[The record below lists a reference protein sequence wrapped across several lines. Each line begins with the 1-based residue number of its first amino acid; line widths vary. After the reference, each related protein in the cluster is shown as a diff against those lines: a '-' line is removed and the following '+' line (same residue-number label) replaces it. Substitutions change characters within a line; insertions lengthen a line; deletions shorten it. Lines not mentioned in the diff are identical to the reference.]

1 MEIYKD
7 IKSNLF
13 YTRCDVGN
21 YVKMSAAAETLPA
34 PTVRPHAPAATA
46 PAPPPPPPPAARR
59 SNGKHIVHWF
69 RKGLRL
75 HDNPALKEGLLDAA
89 TFRCVFII
97 DPWFASSSNVG
108 INKWRFLLQ
117 CLEDLDSSLR
127 KLNSRLFVVRG
138 QPADALPKLFREWG
152 TTALTFEEDP
162 EPYGRVRDHNIMSK
176 CREVGITVT
185 SRVSHTLY
193 KLDQIIERNGGKA
206 PLTYHQFQ
214 ALIASMPPPP
224 PAEAPISAQ
233 TLNGATTPVTDDH
246 DDRFGVPTLEEL
258 GFETEGLKP
267 PVWIGGESEALAR
280 LERHLERKA
289 WVASFGRPKMTP
301 QSLLA
306 SQTGLSPYLRFGC
319 LSTRLFYYQLTEL
332 YKRVKRVRPPL
343 SLHGQILWREFFY
356 CAATRNPNF
365 DRMEGNPI
373 CVQIP
378 WEKNQEALAK
388 WASGQTGF
396 PWIDAIMIQLREE
409 GWIHHLARHAVACFL
424 TRGDLWISWEE
435 GMKVFDELLLDA
447 DWSVNAGMWMWLSC
461 SSFFQQFFHCYCPVR
476 FGRKTDPNGDFIRRY
491 IPALKNMPTRYIH
504 EPWVAPESVQ
514 QSARCIIG
522 RDYPLPMVDH
532 SKASQVN
539 IERIKQVYAQL
550 AKYKPQGTLNPNAVQ
565 RPNVMQ
571 SSPSP
576 NSIITSINQSNYLCS
591 QAPEPPTTTPQI
603 IPYKD
608 NDVVFQKPMN
618 HRSMKPSFK
627 QVVIVQKKQN
637 TNVIQTVSNCTS
649 QSKENYIVNGQLDGS
664 YKTPINDNIQSTKQ
678 ENYDFKNLVINNYVQ
693 GYSNSQEI
701 FQNEQSNKNEL
712 FAQQTLKINSF
723 NYEKQK
729 YYLSSYTDNGVRLSG
744 VHNEAPPPYEGELND
759 TNMSFNQEDK
769 NEATKDKA
777 IENTCLHPM
786 SINDE
791 GSISNENCQ
800 NNQSNECGFNSSN
813 ENQE

>member
-1 MEIYKD
+1 
-7 IKSNLF
+7 
-13 YTRCDVGN
+13 
-21 YVKMSAAAETLPA
+21 MSAAAETLPVA
-34 PTVRPHAPAATA
+34 SSARTHSTPA
-46 PAPPPPPPPAARR
+46 PAPAPSARCPT
-59 SNGKHIVHWF
+59 GKHIVHWF

-75 HDNPALKEGLLDAA
+75 HDNPALREGLNDAV

-117 CLEDLDSSLR
+117 CLEDLDNSLR

-152 TTALTFEEDP
+152 TTELTFEEDP

-176 CREVGITVT
+176 CREVGITVI

-193 KLDQIIERNGGKA
+193 KLDKIIERNGGKA

-224 PAEAPISAQ
+224 PAEPAISAQ
-233 TLNGATTPVTDDH
+233 TLNGATTPVSDDH

-258 GFETEGLKP
+258 GFETEGLRL

-332 YKRVKRVRPPL
+332 YKRIKGVRPPL

-388 WASGQTGF
+388 WANGQTGF
-396 PWIDAIMIQLREE
+396 PWIDAIMMQLRAE

-514 QSARCIIG
+514 QSARCIVG
-522 RDYPLPMVDH
+522 RDYPMPMVDH
-532 SKASQVN
+532 TKASQIN

-550 AKYKPQGTLNPNAVQ
+550 AKYKPQAILNPHNLQ

-576 NSIITSINQSNYLCS
+576 TSIITNINQSNYLCS
-591 QAPEPPTTTPQI
+591 QTPDPQTASTPQ
-603 IPYKD
+603 PVNYKD
-608 NDVVFQKPMN
+608 DVFQHPGNNNLRRDGKQPQ
-618 HRSMKPSFK
+618 FK
-627 QVVIVQKKQN
+627 QVVIVQTQN
-637 TNVIQTVSNCTS
+637 ANVGPEAGSDCSNRCS
-649 QSKENYIVNGQLDGS
+649 PNPNFIMNGQLDGQ
-664 YKTPINDNIQSTKQ
+664 YKSRDNQSPQEQNKQ
-678 ENYDFKNLVINNYVQ
+678 DNYNFKNLAINNCIQ
-693 GYSNSQEI
+693 DYSNTSEY
-701 FQNEQSNKNEL
+701 QN
-712 FAQQTLKINSF
+712 QQL
-723 NYEKQK
+723 
-729 YYLSSYTDNGVRLSG
+729 
-744 VHNEAPPPYEGELND
+744 
-759 TNMSFNQEDK
+759 
-769 NEATKDKA
+769 TKDK
-777 IENTCLHPM
+777 EYQKDVKTNNFGFLKPKFYLSYGDM
-786 SINDE
+786 
-791 GSISNENCQ
+791 GVVQ
-800 NNQSNECGFNSSN
+800 NNISRRDTPRNDFNKEAKNEPAKEKSEDDQKCADQSTDCVRS
-813 ENQE
+813 

>member
-1 MEIYKD
+1 
-7 IKSNLF
+7 
-13 YTRCDVGN
+13 
-21 YVKMSAAAETLPA
+21 MSAAAETLQAPSAPPQAPAAPA
-34 PTVRPHAPAATA
+34 PTPTPATERRPP
-46 PAPPPPPPPAARR
+46 
-59 SNGKHIVHWF
+59 GKHIVHWF

-75 HDNPALKEGLLDAA
+75 HDNPALREGLLDAT

-117 CLEDLDSSLR
+117 CLEDLDASLR

-224 PAEAPISAQ
+224 PAEPPISAQ
-233 TLNGATTPVTDDH
+233 SLNGAITPLSDDH

-258 GFETEGLKP
+258 GFEIEGLKA

-504 EPWVAPESVQ
+504 EPWVAPEAVQ
-514 QSARCIIG
+514 QSARCTIG
-522 RDYPLPMVDH
+522 RDYPMPMVDH

-576 NSIITSINQSNYLCS
+576 TSIITSINQSNYLCS
-591 QAPEPPTTTPQI
+591 QTPDPQTTSPQVI
-603 IPYKD
+603 SYKD
-608 NDVVFQKPMN
+608 NDVFQKPMQ
-618 HRSMKPSFK
+618 HRSIKPFK
-627 QVVIVQKKQN
+627 QVVIVQKTQN
-637 TNVIQTVSNCTS
+637 TNVIQSVANCTT
-649 QSKENYIVNGQLDGS
+649 KENYVVNRQVT
-664 YKTPINDNIQSTKQ
+664 YKAPMNDLQSEKQ
-678 ENYDFKNLVINNYVQ
+678 ENYDFKNLVINNFVQ
-693 GYSNSQEI
+693 GYSKGQEI
-701 FQNEQSNKNEL
+701 FENPSPNRNEV

-729 YYLSSYTDNGVRLSG
+729 YYLSSFNDNGLREENMHNDSTQSFETGIIHDGALSFSRKTKTEAAEEEA
-744 VHNEAPPPYEGELND
+744 NE
-759 TNMSFNQEDK
+759 S
-769 NEATKDKA
+769 
-777 IENTCLHPM
+777 TCSQPM
-786 SINDE
+786 AINDDATIT
-791 GSISNENCQ
+791 SENRQ
-800 NNQSNECGFNSSN
+800 NNPSN
-813 ENQE
+813 

>member
-1 MEIYKD
+1 M
-7 IKSNLF
+7 
-13 YTRCDVGN
+13 
-21 YVKMSAAAETLPA
+21 KMSASAETLPA
-34 PTVRPHAPAATA
+34 PTVRERAPPAPHAS
-46 PAPPPPPPPAARR
+46 PAARR
-59 SNGKHIVHWF
+59 PGGKHIVHWF

-75 HDNPALKEGLLDAA
+75 HDNPALKDGLVDAA

-152 TTALTFEEDP
+152 TTALSFEEDP

-224 PAEAPISAQ
+224 PAEAPISAK

-388 WASGQTGF
+388 WASGQSGF

-514 QSARCIIG
+514 QAARCIIG
-522 RDYPLPMVDH
+522 RDYPMPMVDH
-532 SKASQVN
+532 AKASQVN

-576 NSIITSINQSNYLCS
+576 NSIITSINQSNFLCS
-591 QAPEPPTTTPQI
+591 QAPDQPSTTPDI

-627 QVVIVQKKQN
+627 QVVIVQKKQS
-637 TNVIQTVSNCTS
+637 TNVIQTVSQT
-649 QSKENYIVNGQLDGS
+649 KENYVVNRQLDVAF
-664 YKTPINDNIQSTKQ
+664 KMPRNDNLQSAKQ
-678 ENYDFKNLVINNYVQ
+678 ENYDFKNLIINNYAQ
-693 GYSNSQEI
+693 GYANSPEI
-701 FQNEQSNKNEL
+701 FENDQTTKNEL

-729 YYLSSYTDNGVRLSG
+729 FYLSSFSDNGVRKAAG
-744 VHNEAPPPYEGELND
+744 HNEAPAPPPYSAVIDHD
-759 TNMSFNQEDK
+759 TNMTFN
-769 NEATKDKA
+769 NENKIQNVKDEA
-777 IENTCLHPM
+777 NDGTCIHPM
-786 SINDE
+786 LINDD
-791 GSISNENCQ
+791 GIISNENQ
-800 NNQSNECGFNSSN
+800 NNTSKECENYSAN
-813 ENQE
+813 ENQK

>member
-1 MEIYKD
+1 MSVTSQD
-7 IKSNLF
+7 ASLSN
-13 YTRCDVGN
+13 
-21 YVKMSAAAETLPA
+21 
-34 PTVRPHAPAATA
+34 PTKTD
-46 PAPPPPPPPAARR
+46 
-59 SNGKHIVHWF
+59 KHTIHWF

-75 HDNPALKEGLLDAA
+75 HDNPALKEGLVDAS

-117 CLEDLDSSLR
+117 CLDDLDNSLR

-138 QPADALPKLFREWG
+138 QPADALPKLFQEWG
-152 TTALTFEEDP
+152 TTSLTFEEDP
-162 EPYGRVRDHNIMSK
+162 EPYGRVRDHNITTK
-176 CREVGITVT
+176 CREVGINVL
-185 SRVSHTLY
+185 SRASHTLY
-193 KLDQIIERNGGKA
+193 KLDNIIERNGGKA

-214 ALIASMPPPP
+214 ALIASMPAPPP
-224 PAEAPISAQ
+224 SESTITLES
-233 TLNGATTPVTDDH
+233 LNGATTPLLADH

-258 GFETEGLKP
+258 GFETDGLKA
-267 PVWIGGESEALAR
+267 PVWIGGETEALAR

-319 LSTRLFYYQLTEL
+319 LSTRLFYYQLTDL
-332 YKRVKRVRPPL
+332 YERIKRVRPPL

-365 DRMEGNPI
+365 DRMVGNPI

-378 WEKNQEALAK
+378 WEKNKEALAK
-388 WASGQTGF
+388 WANGQTGF
-396 PWIDAIMIQLREE
+396 PWIDAIMVQLRDE

-476 FGRKTDPNGDFIRRY
+476 FGRKTDPNGDFIRKY

-504 EPWVAPESVQ
+504 EPWMAPSSVQ
-514 QSARCIIG
+514 QAARCVIG
-522 RDYPLPMVDH
+522 RDYPMPIIDH

-550 AKYKPQGTLNPNAVQ
+550 AKFKPQGVLNPQIVQ

-576 NSIITSINQSNYLCS
+576 TSIIASINQSNFLCN
-591 QAPEPPTTTPQI
+591 TTPEGQSSNPPNAEREEDDI
-603 IPYKD
+603 FIRPTSFIRPILDSSK
-608 NDVVFQKPMN
+608 
-618 HRSMKPSFK
+618 SLFK
-627 QVVIVQKKQN
+627 QVVLVQQQKTTKIYQQPLCPPKEHVM
-637 TNVIQTVSNCTS
+637 NVGLNIAY
-649 QSKENYIVNGQLDGS
+649 KE
-664 YKTPINDNIQSTKQ
+664 KT
-678 ENYDFKNLVINNYVQ
+678 ENDFKKEKEKYDSTDTEKKYNGMNNIEESYIDSPLNEYDLKQ
-693 GYSNSQEI
+693 GE
-701 FQNEQSNKNEL
+701 
-712 FAQQTLKINSF
+712 
-723 NYEKQK
+723 
-729 YYLSSYTDNGVRLSG
+729 
-744 VHNEAPPPYEGELND
+744 
-759 TNMSFNQEDK
+759 MEDK
-769 NEATKDKA
+769 NAK
-777 IENTCLHPM
+777 IHQM
-786 SINDE
+786 VINSDRQDLGLPE
-791 GSISNENCQ
+791 DSPESHKN
-800 NNQSNECGFNSSN
+800 
-813 ENQE
+813 

>member
-1 MEIYKD
+1 
-7 IKSNLF
+7 
-13 YTRCDVGN
+13 
-21 YVKMSAAAETLPA
+21 MSAAAEPLSASGART
-34 PTVRPHAPAATA
+34 
-46 PAPPPPPPPAARR
+46 PAPPDAGPPRTA
-59 SNGKHIVHWF
+59 GKHTVHWF

-75 HDNPALKEGLLDAA
+75 HDNPALREGLNGAI

-193 KLDQIIERNGGKA
+193 KLDKIIERNGGKA

-224 PAEAPISAQ
+224 PAEAAITVQ
-233 TLNGATTPVTDDH
+233 TLNGATTPLANDH

-258 GFETEGLKP
+258 GFDIEGLKP
-267 PVWIGGESEALAR
+267 PVWLGGESEALAR

-332 YKRVKRVRPPL
+332 YKRVKQVRPPL

-378 WEKNQEALAK
+378 WEKNQEALVK

-504 EPWVAPESVQ
+504 EPWVAPDSVQ
-514 QSARCIIG
+514 QAARCIVG

-532 SKASQVN
+532 HKVSQIN
-539 IERIKQVYAQL
+539 IERIKLVYSQL
-550 AKYKPQGTLNPNAVQ
+550 AKYKPQANLNSAQLQ

-576 NSIITSINQSNYLCS
+576 TSIITSINQSNYLCAQTPDS
-591 QAPEPPTTTPQI
+591 QNTAPQI
-603 IPYKD
+603 VQYK
-608 NDVVFQKPMN
+608 NTAVFQQPKHMQ
-618 HRSMKPSFK
+618 RIDSKQQQQFK
-627 QVVIVQKKQN
+627 QVVIVQQIQN
-637 TNVIQTVSNCTS
+637 SNIAPAAITNAP
-649 QSKENYIVNGQLDGS
+649 YVNGQHTRVDPM
-664 YKTPINDNIQSTKQ
+664 KPPTKQ
-678 ENYDFKNLVINNYVQ
+678 ENYDFKNLAIRVNNY
-693 GYSNSQEI
+693 NQEYNNPEI
-701 FQNEQSNKNEL
+701 YQNEESANEDYQTSVKNSNYGFMKPK
-712 FAQQTLKINSF
+712 F
-723 NYEKQK
+723 
-729 YYLSSYTDNGVRLSG
+729 YLSPFPDNKALQNSNNDNKATFVVPGHNYTAADNDNNKKEKRDLIADGL
-744 VHNEAPPPYEGELND
+744 
-759 TNMSFNQEDK
+759 MSADRDDK
-769 NEATKDKA
+769 N
-777 IENTCLHPM
+777 
-786 SINDE
+786 
-791 GSISNENCQ
+791 SNAP
-800 NNQSNECGFNSSN
+800 N
-813 ENQE
+813 ENQK

>member
-1 MEIYKD
+1 MEIDRD
-7 IKSNLF
+7 IKSSLF
-13 YTRCDVGN
+13 YTRCDVGK
-21 YVKMSAAAETLPA
+21 YMKMSAAAETLPA
-34 PTVRPHAPAATA
+34 PNIRPHAPPASA
-46 PAPPPPPPPAARR
+46 PAPPPSPAAR
-59 SNGKHIVHWF
+59 SPGGKHIVHWF

-75 HDNPALKEGLLDAA
+75 HDNPALKDSLADAA

-152 TTALTFEEDP
+152 TTALSFEEDP

-214 ALIASMPPPP
+214 ALIASMPPPSK
-224 PAEAPISAQ
+224 AEAPISAQ

-396 PWIDAIMIQLREE
+396 PWIDAIIIQLREE

-424 TRGDLWISWEE
+424 TRGDLWISWED

-504 EPWVAPESVQ
+504 EPWVAPEAVQ

-522 RDYPLPMVDH
+522 RDYPMPMVDH
-532 SKASQVN
+532 AKASQVN

-591 QAPEPPTTTPQI
+591 QAPDPPTTSPQI

-608 NDVVFQKPMN
+608 SDVVFQKPMN

-637 TNVIQTVSNCTS
+637 VIQTVS
-649 QSKENYIVNGQLDGS
+649 QSKENYIVNGQIDVS
-664 YKTPINDNIQSTKQ
+664 YKSPRNDSLQAAKQ

-693 GYSNSQEI
+693 GYNNSKEI
-701 FQNEQSNKNEL
+701 FQDEQTNKNEL

-729 YYLSSYTDNGVRLSG
+729 FFLSAFADNGVRRAG
-744 VHNEAPPPYEGELND
+744 VHNEVSPPFVAALNHD
-759 TNMSFNQEDK
+759 TTMTFNTGNK
-769 NEATKDKA
+769 NENVKDQA
-777 IENTCLHPM
+777 NENTGLHPM
-786 SINDE
+786 SINDD
-791 GSISNENCQ
+791 GTISNENRQ
-800 NNQSNECGFNSSN
+800 NNEC
-813 ENQE
+813 ENQK

>member
-1 MEIYKD
+1 
-7 IKSNLF
+7 
-13 YTRCDVGN
+13 
-21 YVKMSAAAETLPA
+21 MSAAAESLPA
-34 PTVRPHAPAATA
+34 SSARTHAAGSQ
-46 PAPPPPPPPAARR
+46 ARR
-59 SNGKHIVHWF
+59 PPGKHIVHWF

-75 HDNPALKEGLLDAA
+75 HDNPALREGLVDAV
-89 TFRCVFII
+89 TFRCVFLI

-117 CLEDLDSSLR
+117 CLEDLDKSLK

-176 CREVGITVT
+176 CREVGITVI

-193 KLDQIIERNGGKA
+193 KLDNIIERNGGKA

-224 PAEAPISAQ
+224 AAEPPISAQ
-233 TLNGATTPVTDDH
+233 TLNGAATPVADDH

-258 GFETEGLKP
+258 GFETENLKP
-267 PVWIGGESEALAR
+267 PIWIGGESEALAR

-332 YKRVKRVRPPL
+332 YKRIKRVRPPL

-388 WASGQTGF
+388 WANGQTGF
-396 PWIDAIMIQLREE
+396 PWIDAIMVQLREE

-514 QSARCIIG
+514 QSARCVIG
-522 RDYPLPMVDH
+522 SDYPMPMVDH
-532 SKASQVN
+532 CKASQIN

-550 AKYKPQGTLNPNAVQ
+550 AKYKPQGTLNPQAVQ

-576 NSIITSINQSNYLCS
+576 TSIIRSINQSNYLCS
-591 QAPEPPTTTPQI
+591 QTPDPTQQSTNQNT
-603 IPYKD
+603 YKD
-608 NDVVFQKPMN
+608 QSTVFQRPTKNIQEPGQ
-618 HRSMKPSFK
+618 PQFK
-627 QVVIVQKKQN
+627 QVVIVQQTQN
-637 TNVIQTVSNCTS
+637 TDNPSENSDRTTRPSENAIVSDRQDIVYKS
-649 QSKENYIVNGQLDGS
+649 HQSRHL
-664 YKTPINDNIQSTKQ
+664 QSGGKQ
-678 ENYDFKNLVINNYVQ
+678 ENYDYKNYNIDHISGYDNQDMYQSQQIN
-693 GYSNSQEI
+693 
-701 FQNEQSNKNEL
+701 QNELYSQQDIKIDTYDYNK
-712 FAQQTLKINSF
+712 S
-723 NYEKQK
+723 K
-729 YYLSSYTDNGVRLSG
+729 YYLSNYAENNVLVSSATPTFITPSMNHQSNMNYNR
-744 VHNEAPPPYEGELND
+744 EG
-759 TNMSFNQEDK
+759 K
-769 NEATKDKA
+769 NKSKNNKSSDAVF
-777 IENTCLHPM
+777 LHPLSVVSDRM
-786 SINDE
+786 YSGDNRQTQ
-791 GSISNENCQ
+791 S
-800 NNQSNECGFNSSN
+800 SNECEYSSASDD
-813 ENQE
+813 NQK

>member
-1 MEIYKD
+1 MEIDRD
-7 IKSNLF
+7 IKSSLF

-21 YVKMSAAAETLPA
+21 YISMSAAAETLPA
-34 PTVRPHAPAATA
+34 PNARTHAPPATA
-46 PAPPPPPPPAARR
+46 AAPQPPSARR
-59 SNGKHIVHWF
+59 TNGKHIVHWF

-75 HDNPALKEGLLDAA
+75 HDNPALREGLLDAA

-233 TLNGATTPVTDDH
+233 MLNGATTPLNDDH

-504 EPWVAPESVQ
+504 EPWVAPEAVQ

-522 RDYPLPMVDH
+522 RDYPMPMVDH

-591 QAPEPPTTTPQI
+591 QTPDPQPSPQI

-637 TNVIQTVSNCTS
+637 TNVIQTVSNCTT
-649 QSKENYIVNGQLDGS
+649 QSKENYAVNGQMDNS
-664 YKTPINDNIQSTKQ
+664 YKTPINETLQSAKQ
-678 ENYDFKNLVINNYVQ
+678 EKYDFKNLVINNYVQ
-693 GYSNSQEI
+693 DYSNNQEI
-701 FQNEQSNKNEL
+701 FQNEQQNRDNIYE
-712 FAQQTLKINSF
+712 QETLKINNFS
-723 NYEKQK
+723 YEKQK
-729 YYLSSYTDNGVRLSG
+729 FYLSNYTENGLRIAA
-744 VHNEAPPPYEGELND
+744 VHNDTPAPFVAALNHDSTMTFNRENKSD
-759 TNMSFNQEDK
+759 TG
-769 NEATKDKA
+769 KDKA
-777 IENTCLHPM
+777 NESTCLHPM
-786 SINDE
+786 SINDD
-791 GSISNENCQ
+791 GTITNESRQ
-800 NNQSNECGFNSSN
+800 NNPSNECGYNSSN
-813 ENQE
+813 ENQK